1 MGNKIVEYAIQNLSE
16 ENKEL
21 IKNKE
26 LENLSDHIGVSMI
39 LRNIIYSYK
48 NEKLITPE
56 NLNLEFY
63 TTEFIW
69 KGELNENYLLEK
81 LWRIFNGIEF
91 NEEDVQNIKK
101 IIGNSEN
108 LFLEIEVRNRLIKYI
123 NKLKK

>member
-1 MGNKIVEYAIQNLSE
+1 MKNKIVEYAIQNLSE

-21 IKNKE
+21 IKNRE
-26 LENLSDHIGVSMI
+26 LENLNDHMGVSMI

-48 NEKLITPE
+48 NEELITPE

-69 KGELNENYLLEK
+69 SGELNENYLLEK

-101 IIGNSEN
+101 IIADYSDNYKCN
-108 LFLEIEVRNRLIKYI
+108 IEDII
-123 NKLKK
+123 

>member
-1 MGNKIVEYAIQNLSE
+1 MKNKIVEYAIQNLSE

-21 IKNKE
+21 IKNRE
-26 LENLSDHIGVSMI
+26 LENLNDHMGVSMI

-48 NEKLITPE
+48 NEELITPE

-69 KGELNENYLLEK
+69 SGELNENYLLEK

-101 IIGNSEN
+101 IIGNSES